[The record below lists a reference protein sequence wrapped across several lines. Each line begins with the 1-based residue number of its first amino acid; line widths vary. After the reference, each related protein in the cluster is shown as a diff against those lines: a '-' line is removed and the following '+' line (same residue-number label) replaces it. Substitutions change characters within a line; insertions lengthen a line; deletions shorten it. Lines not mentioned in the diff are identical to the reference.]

1 MGKPTKI
8 WKTASKYLLAFAM
21 VAIVVAA
28 MAWLSG
34 VFRPHQIR
42 PEKLTTQSHVYGG
55 STWVAKSTQQPRD
68 IEVVG
73 SIQSESQTSIAS
85 RIVANVIEI
94 KVSAGER
101 VKRGDLLIVLDDA
114 APRARVEQ
122 AREMLRSAQA
132 NQSLAQTEL
141 DRIASVEHTGAVSR
155 NQIDEWQTKLAVS
168 KADVA
173 RAQQSITET
182 QVALADAQ
190 LQAPF
195 DGIVVDRLAEP
206 GEQAFPGRPLLT
218 LYDPAR
224 LRLEASVREAYT
236 GKLQLGQRIAVFI
249 ESVGQQRMGEVQRI
263 VPASDPTSRSF
274 LVRVHLDDP
283 SNLYPGMYARM
294 RVPLGTESRL
304 QVPQAMIRRVGQ
316 MTFVNVLENGQMA
329 RRAVRLG
336 DLHDDAVE
344 VLAGLSE
351 GEVIVSG

>member
-1 MGKPTKI
+1 MRKLSKI
-8 WKTASKYLLAFAM
+8 WKIASKSLLIFAM
-21 VAIVVAA
+21 VGIVALA

-34 VFRPHQIR
+34 VFRPDQIR
-42 PEKLTTQSHVYGG
+42 PEKLTTQSHVYRG
-55 STWVAKSTQQPRD
+55 STLVVKSTQQPRE

-101 VKRGDLLIVLDDA
+101 VKRGDVLIVLDDA

-155 NQIDEWQTKLAVS
+155 NQIDEWQTKLAIS

-173 RAQQSITET
+173 RAQQSITEA

-190 LQAPF
+190 LRAPF
-195 DGIVVDRLAEP
+195 DGVVVDRLAEP

-249 ESVGQQRMGEVQRI
+249 ESVAQQRMGEVQRI

-294 RVPLGTESRL
+294 RVPLGTEARL
-304 QVPQAMIRRVGQ
+304 QVPESMIRRVGQ
-316 MTFVNVLENGQMA
+316 LTFVNVVENGQMA

-336 DLHDDAVE
+336 DFHDGGVE

-351 GEVIVSG
+351 GEVIVGG